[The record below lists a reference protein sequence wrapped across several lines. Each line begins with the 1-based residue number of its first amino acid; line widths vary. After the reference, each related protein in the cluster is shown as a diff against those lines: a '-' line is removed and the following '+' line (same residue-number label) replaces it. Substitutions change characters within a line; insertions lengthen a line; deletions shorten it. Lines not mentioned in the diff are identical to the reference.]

1 MFTTCK
7 IEISRILTLN
17 LLFFNKYLFIIAYNF
32 KFMTKQEATTSS
44 RIITIMNV
52 LFWIVFIGLCI
63 KTGTIL
69 FSFIVG
75 LLGNSIP
82 TEKLY
87 LELNISELYNLGIFH
102 YLNIGL
108 ILLIVPALK
117 TYMAYLA
124 VKISMKINL
133 KEPFS
138 KAICKG
144 VAQISYLA
152 LTVGILQLCG
162 QSYCKEL
169 LKRGFS
175 LPNIS
180 GYFGYGGE
188 FLFLAGII
196 FIIAQVFKRGL
207 EIQSENELTI

>member
-1 MFTTCK
+1 MKKEVINQTPVL
-7 IEISRILTLN
+7 S
-17 LLFFNKYLFIIAYNF
+17 
-32 KFMTKQEATTSS
+32 
-44 RIITIMNV
+44 IMNV
-52 LFWIVFIGLCI
+52 LFWIIFIGLCI

-69 FSFIVG
+69 VSFLVG
-75 LLGNSIP
+75 LFGSPIP

-87 LELNISELYNLGIFH
+87 LELDLTALQRLGMFH

-108 ILLIVPALK
+108 VLVIVFVLK

-124 VKISMKINL
+124 VKISMKFNL
-133 KEPFS
+133 QQPFS
-138 KAICKG
+138 KTISKW
-144 VAQISYLA
+144 VAQISHFA
-152 LTVGILQLCG
+152 LMIGILQICA
-162 QSYCKEL
+162 QSYYKQLIKEGL
-169 LKRGFS
+169 S
-175 LPNIS
+175 VTNVS

>member
-1 MFTTCK
+1 M
-7 IEISRILTLN
+7 
-17 LLFFNKYLFIIAYNF
+17 
-32 KFMTKQEATTSS
+32 KQEVTTSS
-44 RIITIMNV
+44 RIISIMNV

-69 FSFIVG
+69 FSFLVG
-75 LLGNSIP
+75 LLGNSIT
-82 TEKLY
+82 TENLY
-87 LELNISELYNLGIFH
+87 LELNLSELYHLGMFH

-108 ILLIVPALK
+108 ILVIVFALK

-133 KEPFS
+133 QQPFS
-138 KAICKG
+138 KPISKW
-144 VAQISYLA
+144 VAQISHFA
-152 LTVGILQLCG
+152 LMIGILQVCA
-162 QSYCKEL
+162 QSYYKGLIKEGL
-169 LKRGFS
+169 VLTNLS
-175 LPNIS
+175 E
-180 GYFGYGGE
+180 YFGEGGE